1 MNSALLIYLLPAAF
15 ILVGIGLVIYA
26 FKLIAEAKAGLKW
39 PAVEGT
45 IIDSNIGSKVEAPP
59 RNTRAPGGST
69 TINLA
74 SLALGA
80 QPSNYTYRPEVV
92 YEYTIDGVKHL
103 GDRIAA
109 SNSYGGSRIAA
120 VKTLA
125 RYPKDSKVTVHY
137 DPEKPD
143 HSLLEPGARS
153 SVWGKLII
161 GALLLAAGATALVYF
176 RLHPLTPS

>member
-103 GDRIAA
+103 GDRIGA

-125 RYPKDSKVTVHY
+125 RYPKDAKVKVY
-137 DPEKPD
+137 YNPENPD
-143 HSLLEPGARS
+143 HSLLEPGTRAS
-153 SVWGKLII
+153 DWTKILYGLIFFAVGVAILVTLLTKLPPP
-161 GALLLAAGATALVYF
+161 
-176 RLHPLTPS
+176 H